1 MHYVIVNSI
10 LIGLV
15 LSFGSAAIQGM
26 DSLIQ
31 REEVKSIH
39 FYDWTGTET
48 NNLHFTVNDTS
59 TTYAVVSE
67 ASGTDWEIIPAL
79 PEGLMLNKY
88 SLQIMNYGCGEF
100 ASQMFTIQLSKRG
113 EVVANATFHLEVVP
127 CTNGIIY
134 SVNQGK
140 GSYVVEIRQSSSLIR
155 NVTISGSKTMCLPP
169 GTLEVKTFCYGQ
181 VFDTCLLQIV
191 DPAGLVLHRAV
202 FTPQESE
209 SFTLDPQPKEAP
221 SFGEFQKDFY
231 ARYKGLES
239 FSIPI
244 IGAHYPVEFDPPLS
258 DKLHWSSLYQ
268 LLTVS
273 EERGSYK
280 FTVTV
285 HNAVGKA
292 STNIG
297 VYVDACPE
305 NLYLLAPRATGTNQE
320 NITITNSQK
329 EVVMREYMNGAV
341 EANACVPAGD
351 YDVTITML
359 EDKYPSDYILSFI
372 EENGDYAESFI
383 RNRGLATDVHRIT
396 LGDAVA
402 FGSSFKF
409 LVASSVDAK
418 WTQKKFNDR
427 KWSEGVAGH
436 WGSFSSASSAFFRKQ
451 FSVKDLS
458 FQSVVQVATKAV
470 GDITLYLNGEYLRR
484 FTSADA
490 SRIHTTVPATFL
502 SKGDNVICVEIHGT
516 SSETI
521 VFDLSVHLS
530 RSSLLHRPQSGIA
543 SDEPKQES
551 TSYKA
556 QYAFE
561 KPSSGTPY
569 WMSAGIPVNLTFLFT
584 DPHRSWINRILLSP
598 YYKDKAPVDFEIDG
612 VITTKEGSEMVIKEA
627 DTLGRIVSPSFGYT
641 HRYNEFDFT
650 PKRIYDG
657 FRFRFLKG
665 YANDSIVMDSIS
677 FYMRSLLRCK
687 RTWGY
692 KSALL
697 GESPMGRCPMK
708 MTGYRTM
715 HCVPDAE
722 GKPVWER
729 DDSMCVSR
737 YAPRGFSFVDTKIVA
752 IPLADGWLDMF
763 YDQMRSVVMKNL
775 TVWKDQISF
784 PMNRFLDNTDTQ
796 REIMMRFTVEEE
808 IGDYVLKKLKEDMA
822 ELEKQITTKMSSYR
836 PCSILLDS
844 HPKYRSPFP
853 WSTVWWVV
861 LVVVLLV
868 VSNLMTAVCMKLS
881 NRSQTGGKQGLRQ
894 LKKGALLEQVM

>member
-1 MHYVIVNSI
+1 MILSI
-10 LIGLV
+10 GC
-15 LSFGSAAIQGM
+15 ATIQ
-26 DSLIQ
+26 DVYLQ
-31 REEVKSIH
+31 DPLTDVRPIH
-39 FYDWTGTET
+39 FYDWAGNVTDH
-48 NNLHFTVNDTS
+48 LQFIVNDTS
-59 TTYAVVSE
+59 ITYTAVPGV
-67 ASGTDWEIIPAL
+67 SGTDWTITPDL
-79 PEGLMLNKY
+79 PEGITFSKSTCVLT
-88 SLQIMNYGCGEF
+88 SNYQREF
-100 ASQMFTIQLSKRG
+100 KSQQFTIQVSKEG
-113 EVVANATFHLEVVP
+113 TVVAQSTFSLEVVL
-127 CTNGIIY
+127 CSSGIIY
-134 SVNQGK
+134 RVEQVHGTC
-140 GSYVVEIRQSSSLIR
+140 GIEIRQDSVVLR
-155 NVTISGSKTMCLPP
+155 NVTTKGGLRMCLPP
-169 GTLEVKTFCYGQ
+169 G
-181 VFDTCLLQIV
+181 VFDAYLSCVPKGFEDCTLRLT
-191 DPAGLVLHRAV
+191 DPQDLVLFRTDLEQSH
-202 FTPQESE
+202 SE
-209 SFTLDPQPKEAP
+209 LITVDPQPKEAP
-221 SFGEFQKDFY
+221 SFGEFKKDFY
-231 ARYKGLES
+231 AVYKGLDS
-239 FSIPI
+239 FLIPI
-244 IGAHYPVEFDPPLS
+244 VGAYYPVEFYPPLPE
-258 DKLHWSSLYQ
+258 KIFWSPLSQSLSV
-268 LLTVS
+268 LA
-273 EERGSYK
+273 ERGSYK

-297 VYVDACPE
+297 VYVDTCPE
-305 NLYLLAPRATGTNQE
+305 NLYLLAPRCSRTSQD
-320 NITITNSQK
+320 NITVTNSQK
-329 EVVMREYMNGAV
+329 EVVMREYMNGAI
-341 EANACVPAGD
+341 EANTCVPAGD

-359 EDKYPSDYILSFI
+359 DSKYASDYILSFM
-372 EENGDYAESFI
+372 EENGDYTESFI

-418 WTQKKFNDR
+418 WTRRKFNDR

-436 WGSFSSASSAFFRKQ
+436 WGSFSSSASSAFFRKQ

-561 KPSSGTPY
+561 KPKYGSDH
-569 WMSAGIPVNLTFLFT
+569 WKSAGIPVNLTYVFT
-584 DPHRSWINRILLSP
+584 DLHRSWINRIHFYPS
-598 YYKDKAPVDFEIDG
+598 YEDQAPVDFEIDG
-612 VITTKEGSEMVIKEA
+612 LITTKEGNETVIKEA
-627 DTLGRIVSPSFGYT
+627 DTLGHIVDPNFGYI
-641 HRYNEFDFT
+641 HRYYEFDFT

-665 YANDSIVMDSIS
+665 YANDSIVMDLIS
-677 FYMRSLLRCK
+677 FYMRSSLRCK

-697 GESPMGRCPMK
+697 GESLMGRCPMK

-752 IPLADGWLDMF
+752 SPLADGWLDSLCK
-763 YDQMRSVVMKNL
+763 QMRTIVTKNL
-775 TVWKDQISF
+775 TVWEDQVSF
-784 PMNRFLDNTDTQ
+784 PMNRFLDEAIAQ

-808 IGDYVLKKLKEDMA
+808 IGDYVLKKLKEEMA
-822 ELEKQITTKMSSYR
+822 EVEKQITTTMSSKR
-836 PCSILLDS
+836 SCEVVIDPD
-844 HPKYRSPFP
+844 PKYRSPFP
-853 WSTVWWVV
+853 WSTVWWV
-861 LVVVLLV
+861 LGMIAIL
-868 VSNLMTAVCMKLS
+868 AVTNILTFFYALS
-881 NRSQTGGKQGLRQ
+881 FRSQTGEKQGLRR